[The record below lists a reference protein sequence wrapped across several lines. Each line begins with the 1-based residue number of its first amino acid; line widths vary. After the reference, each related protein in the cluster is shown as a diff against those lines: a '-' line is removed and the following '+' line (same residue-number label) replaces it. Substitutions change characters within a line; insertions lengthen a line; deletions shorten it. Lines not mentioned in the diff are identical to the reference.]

1 MPIIKL
7 DRYAVMEI
15 KKLLDENQMTN
26 TQISEQFGVSRRHIN
41 HIKLNKRWN
50 PCYLCEEEALKEK
63 QKQKQ
68 LKINVQLQEAQS
80 NSSSTPSYR
89 ITI

>member
-7 DRYAVMEI
+7 DRYAIIEI
-15 KKLLDENQMTN
+15 KKLIEEDQMTN

-50 PCYLCEEEALKEK
+50 PCYLCEEVALKEK
-63 QKQKQ
+63 QKQVQ
-68 LKINVQLQEAQS
+68 INVHMQEGQS

>member
-7 DRYAVMEI
+7 DRYAIIEI
-15 KKLLDENQMTN
+15 KKLIEEDQMTN

-63 QKQKQ
+63 QKQIQ
-68 LKINVQLQEAQS
+68 INVHMQEGQS